1 MDVGLVSDGPD
12 YLHSIILRPL
22 LALFFIRLKPLT
34 FLRFYPSSSFA
45 RSRLDRRGLRTV
57 VLLRICVGI

>member
-22 LALFFIRLKPLT
+22 LALFIRLKPLT